1 MHTKEFAKYDQ
12 LHSSTVYQMTDF
24 IKSNDTLV
32 MKSIICMS
40 VQYLDSKL
48 YMCEH
53 IIIYTRD
60 SSALTNFN
68 AIMHDSMSAEDPR
81 VPIYS

>member
-32 MKSIICMS
+32 MKE
-40 VQYLDSKL
+40 Y
-48 YMCEH
+48 H
-53 IIIYTRD
+53 
-60 SSALTNFN
+60 
-68 AIMHDSMSAEDPR
+68 MHECT
-81 VPIYS
+81 VLGFKVVHV

>member
-1 MHTKEFAKYDQ
+1 
-12 LHSSTVYQMTDF
+12 
-24 IKSNDTLV
+24 
-32 MKSIICMS
+32 MS
-40 VQYLDSKL
+40 VRYLDSKL

-60 SSALTNFN
+60 SSASTNFN

-81 VPIYS
+81 VPTYS